1 MEGTGRT
8 LNWTYDKI
16 YRLTN
21 EAVSNDPAN
30 KNGSVNYLLDPVGN
44 RKSSTSTLSGVS
56 PESFTYT
63 ADDELTTD
71 LYDNNGNTTV
81 SGANSFTYDSENE
94 LKTMNGGAVTLLYDG
109 DGNRVAKTVGGV
121 TTRYLVDDVNPTGL
135 PQVVEETVNG
145 VVQRQYTYG
154 SQLISEN
161 QFTGGVGTASFYQT
175 DGTGSVRQLTN
186 SAGAV
191 TDTYD
196 YDAFGNK
203 VNSTGTTPNNYLYRS
218 EQYDADLS
226 LYYLRARYY
235 NPTTGRFLNVDPEAG
250 EGQRRY
256 EYVAADPVNGMDPT
270 GNEALTEF
278 LLLQF
283 RPLPIMS
290 WPKWCQTAPDWVKS
304 LFGCAVP
311 PPPPPHGPP
320 PPSPPP
326 SPHHGPPPPAPNKIA
341 KAICGA
347 IPSGRTTGASG
358 GLGGIGSVGGGLETV
373 VNYSSGQVSGFSFG
387 GVQVG
392 WNGGASGSVYS
403 GYVYGLNGSN
413 SNYSGGFTGFNGGAG
428 PGVFGAS
435 SSGGLTGGVSGL
447 GVNPLAPGAVTSGG
461 LSFGGGLLSGF
472 AGGVT
477 ATNYS
482 NPIQMGKFW
491 AFDVGDWSMY
501 AAKQA
506 CKTVGFY

>member
-1 MEGTGRT
+1 

-44 RKSSTSTLSGVS
+44 RKSSTSTLSGVT

-63 ADDELTTD
+63 VDDELTTD

-145 VVQRQYTYG
+145 VVQRQYSYG
-154 SQLISEN
+154 LQLISES
-161 QFTGGVGTASFYQT
+161 QFVNNAWTPSFYET

-186 SAGAV
+186 SAGQI

-196 YDAFGNK
+196 YDAFGNE
-203 VNSTGTTPNNYLYRS
+203 VNSTGTTPNNYLYRG
-218 EQYDADLS
+218 EQYDADLG

-235 NPTTGRFLNVDPEAG
+235 NPTNGRFLNVDPQAS

-256 EYVAADPVNGMDPT
+256 QYAAADPVNGMDPT

-290 WPKWCQTAPDWVKS
+290 WPNWCGYVRGTWFEKYFPS
-304 LFGCAVP
+304 CTVP
-311 PPPPPHGPP
+311 PQPSGPP
-320 PPSPPP
+320 RPCSKTDPKC
-326 SPHHGPPPPAPNKIA
+326 NKYILNV
-341 KAICGA
+341 IFDTGGTSRDMN
-347 IPSGRTTGASG
+347 SGETGNLWDVRA
-358 GLGGIGSVGGGLETV
+358 
-373 VNYSSGQVSGFSFG
+373 VNYSLELAPPPGVAFGPQPNFTSVSITEHQSNAALTVGNGTESGTGLFQDSIGPHGKRINSGIIHSDRYFTVVLDGDQLGQVPIKDRFG
-387 GVQVG
+387 MHSTDSIDINNQQDTTR
-392 WNGGASGSVYS
+392 
-403 GYVYGLNGSN
+403 LNGHLDQ
-413 SNYSGGFTGFNGGAG
+413 TDT
-428 PGVFGAS
+428 
-435 SSGGLTGGVSGL
+435 LR
-447 GVNPLAPGAVTSGG
+447 
-461 LSFGGGLLSGF
+461 
-472 AGGVT
+472 
-477 ATNYS
+477 
-482 NPIQMGKFW
+482 
-491 AFDVGDWSMY
+491 
-501 AAKQA
+501 
-506 CKTVGFY
+506 